1 MRIAELYRQTLGLA
15 LLLCQHR
22 SAMSE
27 QSCLRSDTR
36 GRFLLAATLLFLA
49 SAIAAVAVR
58 SHQIAF
64 GPWLRVHLFVGP
76 DADRVQETKIRSLN
90 IDGRSREFTIGIPH
104 DVTDRVFV
112 VRRVFR
118 MNDALTSHPE
128 WKWQRDGWVMVD
140 RSTGRVSNLSLPD
153 FDPFYSTVTWFRD
166 YAAYCGVSDGQR
178 VYAVVAQLGQRKP
191 VLRTY
196 VGPAKGSDQPDSEC
210 APPTWQKQ
218 PIRVTFEPAGGQK
231 SSFLIHGRLSE
242 PELGDEPAEQK
253 EGEKQ

>member
-1 MRIAELYRQTLGLA
+1 MRYRVLLA
-15 LLLCQHR
+15 TFLLLAC
-22 SAMSE
+22 
-27 QSCLRSDTR
+27 
-36 GRFLLAATLLFLA
+36 AT
-49 SAIAAVAVR
+49 AVAAR
-58 SHQIAF
+58 SHLIAF
-64 GPWLRVHLFVGP
+64 GPWIRVHLFVGP
-76 DADRVQETKIRSLN
+76 DADRVQETRIRSLN
-90 IDGRSREFTIGIPH
+90 VDGRSREFTINMPH

-128 WKWQRDGWVMVD
+128 WKWQRDGWVIVD
-140 RSTGRVSNLSLPD
+140 RTSGRISKLSLPD
-153 FDPFYSTVTWFRD
+153 FDPFYSSVSWFRD

-196 VGPAKGSDQPDSEC
+196 IGPAKAGDHLDSEC

-218 PIRVTFEPAGGQK
+218 PIRVTFEPVAGQK
-231 SSFLIHGRLSE
+231 SSFLIHGRSSE
-242 PELGDEPAEQK
+242 PEVNDEQAEQK